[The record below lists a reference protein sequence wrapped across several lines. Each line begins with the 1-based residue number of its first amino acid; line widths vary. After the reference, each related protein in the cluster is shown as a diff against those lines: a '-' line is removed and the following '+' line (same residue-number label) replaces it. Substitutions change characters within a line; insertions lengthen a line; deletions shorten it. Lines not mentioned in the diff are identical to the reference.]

1 MLPNVE
7 DVIKDESSSRDAQD
21 SKDFKDSRESN
32 TDSLESVKSRK
43 YTEDEWLAY
52 YNRTRRM
59 QEHARNWAE
68 MLLTVGSIILCILF
82 FFTCKPC
89 LFAIII
95 FSAILCPCFH
105 SMNAPLWIAIAILV
119 LTGWS
124 FTTGRFSI
132 NWSGQTF

>member
-1 MLPNVE
+1 MLPNAE
-7 DVIKDESSSRDAQD
+7 DVIKDDVP
-21 SKDFKDSRESN
+21 SREIKD
-32 TDSLESVKSRK
+32 TERESLESTKSRK
-43 YTEDEWLAY
+43 YTEDEWLDY
-52 YNRTRRM
+52 YNKTRLLK
-59 QEHARNWAE
+59 EHARNWAE
-68 MLLTVGSIILCILF
+68 IILTIGTILLCIVF

-89 LFAIII
+89 LFAIIL
-95 FSAILCPCFH
+95 FSAVLCPCFH